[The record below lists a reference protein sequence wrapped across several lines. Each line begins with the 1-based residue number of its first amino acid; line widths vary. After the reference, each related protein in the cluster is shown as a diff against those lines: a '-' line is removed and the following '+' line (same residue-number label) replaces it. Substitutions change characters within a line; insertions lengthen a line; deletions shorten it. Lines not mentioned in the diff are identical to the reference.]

1 MRCPVRSGTA
11 LLVSAALLVRV
22 HASVYHYKD
31 VTLRPDMLQYRRV
44 AMWAPGEAPSS
55 SWPGDGSS
63 SIGVDLTFQRRS
75 AKSMAVLQVLVF
87 QADSLQRV
95 GALLSS
101 AGSRTFCCSDALV
114 SRKVPGCR
122 EAGKVIIADPP
133 AGREAVEHINVHD
146 VRFAR
151 NQTRVTFSGRVP
163 VKVSGV
169 HYLVISHCGNEQA
182 GSITYSGRTAWR
194 NPYGFLPAELYP
206 FLPFYGFMTL
216 IYFSLA
222 ACWAY
227 LCYTHWSQLLPLQRA
242 IGWVL
247 LLGVVE
253 GGTWYMAYRAFNHG
267 GARGMLPTTLGVL
280 ASTVRK
286 TVARLLVLAVCLG
299 YGVVRPTLGTT
310 AYRVGVFG
318 AIYFVFAAALDVAS
332 NVSTMSEY
340 SVPVRLLFIM
350 PVAILDV
357 FFYWWTFSA
366 LMRTL
371 SQLSGRRQSAKLLL
385 YRRFASVL
393 LIELAV
399 AAIWA
404 ARQLS
409 TIVSEDLDDGWAS
422 LWVFD
427 AFWHG
432 LYFCV
437 LLSITWLWSPSINNL
452 QYATSQDEDFASE
465 EEAEE

>member
-1 MRCPVRSGTA
+1 MHRLLVIAA
-11 LLVSAALLVRV
+11 LLVSVE
-22 HASVYHYKD
+22 ASVYHYKD
-31 VTLRPDMLQYRRV
+31 VALRPDALQYRRV

-55 SWPGDGSS
+55 GRPGDGSS
-63 SIGVDLTFQRRS
+63 SIGVDLTFRRRS
-75 AKSMAVLQVLVF
+75 ASSSAVLQVLIF
-87 QADSLQRV
+87 QAENLHRV
-95 GALLSS
+95 GTLLSS
-101 AGSRTFCCSDALV
+101 TGSRTFCCSDALV
-114 SRKVPGCR
+114 SRRVAGCR
-122 EAGKVIIADPP
+122 EPGKVIVADPP
-133 AGREAVEHINVHD
+133 AGHVGVDQIISVHD
-146 VRFAR
+146 VQFAS
-151 NQTRVTFSGRVP
+151 NQTHATYSGRVP

-169 HYLVISHCGNEQA
+169 HYLVISHCGTQQM
-182 GSITYSGRTAWR
+182 GSFTYSGRTAWR

-206 FLPFYGFMTL
+206 FLPFYGLMTL
-216 IYFSLA
+216 VYFSLA
-222 ACWAY
+222 AGWAY

-253 GGTWYMAYRAFNHG
+253 GATWYMAYRAFNHG
-267 GARGMLPTTLGVL
+267 GNRGMLPTTLGVL

-310 AYRVGVFG
+310 AVRVGLFG
-318 AIYFVFAAALDVAS
+318 AVYFVFAAALDVAS

-350 PVAILDV
+350 PVALLDV
-357 FFYWWTFSA
+357 LFYWWTFSA

-409 TIVSEDLDDGWAS
+409 TIVSEDLDEEWAS

-437 LLSITWLWSPSINNL
+437 LLSITWLWSPNMNNQTL
-452 QYATSQDEDFASE
+452 VWHAQDEDFASE